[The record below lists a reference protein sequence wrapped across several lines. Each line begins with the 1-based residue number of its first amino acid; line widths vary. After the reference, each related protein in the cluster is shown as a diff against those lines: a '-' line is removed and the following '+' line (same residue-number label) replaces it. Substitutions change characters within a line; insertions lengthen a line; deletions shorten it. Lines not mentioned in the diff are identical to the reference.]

1 MISKDGSFRLF
12 NIQKGK
18 IPTLKFNIKLMR
30 CFAIPLLS
38 LLLPQATGAW
48 SFNGVRDAAVRHST
62 SSRRSFLTNASIFST
77 AAILS
82 KPKPSFAV
90 DDEQLIDVYF
100 GCGCFWHVQQ

>member
-1 MISKDGSFRLF
+1 M
-12 NIQKGK
+12 
-18 IPTLKFNIKLMR
+18 MR

-38 LLLPQATGAW
+38 LLLSQAATGAW
-48 SFNGVRDAAVRHST
+48 SFNGVGDAAVRHPCT